1 MRKIDI
7 FVFRHGQ
14 TEMNVAQR
22 WQGSGIDSLLTDL
35 GKEQAQRLG
44 EKVRDKGITTIYC
57 SPLLRAVQTANI
69 VADKNCVATPITILK
84 DLRECSFGDL
94 EGLSV
99 EEVEEKYGT
108 KVHDFLWPTKETWDL
123 KFPNGE
129 SKKET
134 FERAKKALMYI
145 VSCNKFLG
153 YPVGVVCHAG
163 VISALACGMGFTD
176 VSYEN
181 CSILHLEYDFDKL
194 KFIQVKD

>member
-22 WQGSGIDSLLTDL
+22 WQGSGIDSVLTVT
-35 GKEQAQRLG
+35 GKKQALELG
-44 EKVRDKGITTIYC
+44 EKVRHNGITTIYC

-69 VADKNCVATPITILK
+69 IADKNPVATPIVILK

-94 EGLSV
+94 EGLTFQ
-99 EEVEEKYGT
+99 EVEEKYSET
-108 KVHDFLWPTKETWDL
+108 VQTFLSPTKETWDL
-123 KFPNGE
+123 KFSNGE

-134 FERAKKALMYI
+134 FERVKQALMYI
-145 VSCNKFLG
+145 VESNKFLM

-163 VISALACGMGFTD
+163 VLSALACGMGFTD
-176 VSYEN
+176 VSYDN
-181 CSILHLEYDFDKL
+181 CSILHLVYDYDEN
-194 KFIQVKD
+194 KFLQVKD

>member
-7 FVFRHGQ
+7 FIFRHGQ

-22 WQGSGIDSLLTDL
+22 WQGSGIDSLLTDV
-35 GKEQAQRLG
+35 GKEQARELG
-44 EKVRDKGITTIYC
+44 EKVKNKGITTIYC

-69 VADKNCVATPITILK
+69 VADKNSIFSPIVILK

-94 EGLSV
+94 EGLTFQ
-99 EEVEEKYGT
+99 EVEEKYST
-108 KVHDFLWPTKETWDL
+108 SVKDFLWPTKENWDL
-123 KFPNGE
+123 KFSNGE
-129 SKKET
+129 SKKEA
-134 FERAKKALMYI
+134 FERMEKALKYI
-145 VSCNKFLG
+145 VSCNKFLC

-181 CSILHLEYDFDKL
+181 CSILHLVYDYEKDE
-194 KFIQVKD
+194 FIHIKD